1 MSLDAK
7 IVKLLNDF
15 ADSQPALRLPNEPWG
30 SSNPKLGDALKSAL
44 DVADAENATGVA
56 YTPGVGGNWSPAV
69 TSAQGAL
76 DQLAARMVSAEGDIT
91 TAQGDIITAQSTAE
105 NAASQAYTAG
115 TPGDWDTTPP
125 ATIKEALDRIASA
138 LAAEIAVP
146 IP

>member
-1 MSLDAK
+1 MSLDPK
-7 IVKLLNDF
+7 IVQLLNDF
-15 ADSQPALRLPNEPWG
+15 ADSQPALRLPNEPWS

-44 DVADAENATGVA
+44 DTADAENATGVA

-76 DQLAARMVSAEGDIT
+76 DQLASRMVAAEGDIT
-91 TAQGDIITAQSTAE
+91 TAQSTAE
-105 NAASQAYTAG
+105 DAEGQVYTAG
-115 TPGDWDTTPP
+115 TPADWDTAAP